1 LKTLRASLKRIV
13 LVLSLVLLA
22 HAVTAAVLPDKD
34 IRAILA
40 DRIDAQHQG
49 VGIVVGVIDPS
60 GRRTVAYASTKGGE
74 GPVDADTVFEI
85 GSVTKVF
92 TSLLLADAVR
102 RGEVALTDPV
112 SKYLPPNV
120 KVPERGGKKI
130 TLVDLATHTSSL
142 PRMPSNFY
150 PKDPGNPYADY
161 TEAQLYEFLSSVE
174 LTRDIGSKFE
184 YSNFGVGLLGHAL
197 ARRAGTDYETLVR
210 TRILEPLG
218 MKSTA
223 ITLSKSMKEHLT
235 PGHDGA
241 LQQVANWDVPTLAG
255 AGALRSTANDL
266 LTFLAANIG
275 IEKSPLAPSM
285 AAMIAAR
292 RPTGTPNLEIA
303 LGWHIWT
310 RDGHEIISHGGGTGG
325 YRTWIGFELK
335 SRTGV
340 VVLSNTTTDAGADD
354 IGLHLLDSAAPLL
367 QPAKERHE
375 VKVDAAVLEKYTGR
389 YQLAPNFIITVTR
402 QGDQLFAQATAQPR
416 FEIFA
421 ESPREF
427 FLKVVDA
434 QLTFVVDD
442 TGRATSVVLHQNGN
456 NTPGNQIGPAKQ
468 RQEVKVD
475 AAVLE
480 KYTGRYQFTPNF
492 IQAITRDGD
501 RLYAQATGQRRF
513 ELAAEGTRDFFVKE
527 FDAQI
532 TFVVDANGRAT
543 SFVQH
548 QNGADHLAKRVEGE
562 PPPVKEHKEVAVDP
576 KIFGGYVGRYQLRPN
591 FIITITREGD
601 HLYAQATS
609 QPRFEIFAEGER
621 DFFLKVVDA
630 QLTFVVD
637 ANGRATSVV
646 LHQNGADQPAKR
658 MEGEPP
664 PAKEHKEVAVDPK
677 TFDGYTGRYQLAPNF
692 ILAITRDGD
701 RLYAQG
707 TGQRRFEI
715 FAEGARDFFV
725 KEFDAQ
731 LTFVVDANGRATGLV
746 QHQNGRDM
754 PANRIE

>member
-1 LKTLRASLKRIV
+1 LKTLKALVTRIV
-13 LVLSLVLLA
+13 LILSLVLLA
-22 HAVTAAVLPDKD
+22 HAGTSAVLPDKD
-34 IRAILA
+34 IRAILV
-40 DRIDAQHQG
+40 DRIDVQRQG

-60 GRRTVAYASTKGGE
+60 GRRTVAYAGKGAS
-74 GPVDADTVFEI
+74 PVDADTVFEI
-85 GSVTKVF
+85 GSITKVF

-102 RGEVALTDPV
+102 RGEVTLTDPV

-130 TLVDLATHTSSL
+130 TLVDLATHTSGL
-142 PRMPSNFY
+142 TRMPSNFY

-184 YSNFGVGLLGHAL
+184 YSNLGVGLLGHAL

-241 LQQVANWDVPTLAG
+241 LQQVANWDIPTLAG

-275 IEKSPLAPSM
+275 IEKSSLAPSM

-292 RPTGTPNLEIA
+292 RPAGTANLEIA

-340 VVLSNTTTDAGADD
+340 VVLSNTATDAGADD
-354 IGLHLLDSAAPLL
+354 IGVHLLDPSFPLL
-367 QPAKERHE
+367 QPPKPRQE
-375 VKVDAAVLEKYTGR
+375 VKMDAAVLEKYTGR
-389 YQLAPNFIITVTR
+389 YQLAPNFIITITR
-402 QGDQLFAQATAQPR
+402 DGDQLYAQITGQPR
-416 FEIFA
+416 AEIFA
-421 ESPREF
+421 ESEREF
-427 FLKVVDA
+427 FYKVVDA
-434 QLTFVVDD
+434 QLTFVVDAN
-442 TGRATSVVLHQNGN
+442 GRGTSIVLHQNGN

-480 KYTGRYQFTPNF
+480 KYTGRYQLAPNF
-492 IQAITRDGD
+492 ILTITRDGG
-501 RLYAQATGQRRF
+501 RLYAQITGQP
-513 ELAAEGTRDFFVKE
+513 
-527 FDAQI
+527 
-532 TFVVDANGRAT
+532 RA
-543 SFVQH
+543 
-548 QNGADHLAKRVEGE
+548 
-562 PPPVKEHKEVAVDP
+562 
-576 KIFGGYVGRYQLRPN
+576 
-591 FIITITREGD
+591 
-601 HLYAQATS
+601 
-609 QPRFEIFAEGER
+609 EIFAESPRE
-621 DFFLKVVDA
+621 FFYKVVDA

-637 ANGRATSVV
+637 DTGRATSIV

-658 MEGEPP
+658 VE
-664 PAKEHKEVAVDPK
+664 
-677 TFDGYTGRYQLAPNF
+677 
-692 ILAITRDGD
+692 
-701 RLYAQG
+701 
-707 TGQRRFEI
+707 
-715 FAEGARDFFV
+715 
-725 KEFDAQ
+725 
-731 LTFVVDANGRATGLV
+731 
-746 QHQNGRDM
+746 
-754 PANRIE
+754 

>member
-1 LKTLRASLKRIV
+1 LKTLKASLKRIV
-13 LVLSLVLLA
+13 AGVTLVLLA
-22 HAVTAAVLPDKD
+22 HAGTGAVLPDKD
-34 IRAILA
+34 IRAILV
-40 DRIDAQHQG
+40 DRIDVQRQG
-49 VGIVVGVIDPS
+49 VGIVAGVIDPS
-60 GRRTVAYASTKGGE
+60 GRRTVAYASTRKEE

-120 KVPERGGKKI
+120 KVSERGGKKI
-130 TLVDLATHTSSL
+130 TLVDLATHTSGL
-142 PRMPSNFY
+142 PNMPTNFH
-150 PKDPGNPYADY
+150 PKDPGNPFADY
-161 TEAQLYEFLSSVE
+161 TEAQLYELLSSVA
-174 LTRDIGSKFE
+174 LTRDIGSQYE
-184 YSNFGVGLLGHAL
+184 YSNLGAGLLGLAL

-241 LQQVANWDVPTLAG
+241 LHQVANWDIPTLAG

-275 IEKSPLAPSM
+275 IDKSPLAPSM

-292 RPTGTPNLEIA
+292 RPTGTPNLEIG

-310 RDGHEIISHGGGTGG
+310 RNGHEIIWHNGGTGG
-325 YRTWIGFELK
+325 YRTWIGFDPK

-340 VVLSNTTTDAGADD
+340 VVLSNTTTNAGVDD
-354 IGLHLLDSAAPLL
+354 IGLHLLDPAVPLL

-389 YQLAPNFIITVTR
+389 YQLAPSFIITVTR
-402 QGDQLFAQATAQPR
+402 QGDQLFAQATDQPR

-434 QLTFVVDD
+434 QLTFVVD
-442 TGRATSVVLHQNGN
+442 
-456 NTPGNQIGPAKQ
+456 
-468 RQEVKVD
+468 
-475 AAVLE
+475 
-480 KYTGRYQFTPNF
+480 
-492 IQAITRDGD
+492 
-501 RLYAQATGQRRF
+501 
-513 ELAAEGTRDFFVKE
+513 
-527 FDAQI
+527 
-532 TFVVDANGRAT
+532 ANGRAT
-543 SFVQH
+543 SIVLH
-548 QNGADHLAKRVEGE
+548 QNGHNTPGNRLEGQ
-562 PPPVKEHKEVAVDP
+562 PPPAKEHKEVAVDP
-576 KIFGGYVGRYQLRPN
+576 KIFDGYTGRYQLAPN
-591 FIITITREGD
+591 FIVAITRDGD
-601 HLYAQATS
+601 HLYAQATG
-609 QPRFEIFAEGER
+609 QPRFEIFAESER

-646 LHQNGADQPAKR
+646 LRQGGVDQPAKR
-658 MEGEPP
+658 
-664 PAKEHKEVAVDPK
+664 
-677 TFDGYTGRYQLAPNF
+677 
-692 ILAITRDGD
+692 
-701 RLYAQG
+701 
-707 TGQRRFEI
+707 
-715 FAEGARDFFV
+715 
-725 KEFDAQ
+725 
-731 LTFVVDANGRATGLV
+731 
-746 QHQNGRDM
+746 
-754 PANRIE
+754 IE